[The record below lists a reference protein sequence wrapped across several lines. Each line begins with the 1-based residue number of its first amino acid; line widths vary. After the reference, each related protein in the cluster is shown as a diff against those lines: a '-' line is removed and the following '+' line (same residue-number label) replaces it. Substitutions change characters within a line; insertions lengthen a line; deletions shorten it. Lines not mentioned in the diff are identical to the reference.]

1 MSRPRPFEDLV
12 RIMARLRAEGGCP
25 WDREQTH
32 ESLRPY
38 LIEETHEVIE
48 AIEGGADANLAEEL
62 GDLLLQ
68 VVFHAQLAT
77 EEGRF
82 TIEDVVGRIHEKLV
96 RRHPH
101 VFGDV
106 EAETPDVVLR
116 NWEAIKLEERRREN
130 EENGGDGEG
139 ETPPLP
145 PPPPSVLDGVPASLP
160 ALLKAQRV
168 QTKAGRVGFDWE
180 RPEGAL
186 KKVREEVSEVEEAVR
201 SGDPEAAAEEL
212 GDLLFSVVNFA
223 RHLKVDAEGALR
235 ESVARFMRR
244 FRYIESSLAQRGLTP
259 READLATLDA
269 LWEEAKERK

>member
-12 RIMARLRAEGGCP
+12 RIMADLRAEGGCP

-32 ESLRPY
+32 ETLRPY
-38 LIEETHEVIE
+38 LIEETHEVIG
-48 AIEGGADANLAEEL
+48 AIEAGSDADLAEEL

-68 VVFHAQLAT
+68 VVFHARIAE

-82 TIEDVVGRIHEKLV
+82 TIRDVIGRIHEKLV

-106 EAETPDVVLR
+106 RADTPEKVLR
-116 NWEAIKLEERRREN
+116 NWEAIKLRERAGEN
-130 EENGGDGEG
+130 TEDEN
-139 ETPPLP
+139 

-168 QTKAGRVGFDWE
+168 QAKAGRVGFDWKT
-180 RPEGAL
+180 PEGPLA
-186 KKVREEVSEVEEAVR
+186 KVREEIEEIEGAIRGGETEGVEREM
-201 SGDPEAAAEEL
+201 
-212 GDLLFSVVNFA
+212 GDLLFALVNVA

-235 ESVARFMRR
+235 VCVDRFMGR
-244 FRYIESSLAQRGLTP
+244 FRYIEGRLAERGLTA
-259 READLATLDA
+259 READLAVLDA
-269 LWEEAKERK
+269 LWDEAKGKE